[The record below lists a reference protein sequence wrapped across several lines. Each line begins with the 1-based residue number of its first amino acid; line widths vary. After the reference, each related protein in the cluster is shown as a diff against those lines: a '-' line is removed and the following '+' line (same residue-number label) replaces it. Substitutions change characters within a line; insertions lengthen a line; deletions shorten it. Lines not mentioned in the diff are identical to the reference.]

1 MFLNRRKGVG
11 FGGDVAGLVSLS
23 TGRVKRGKADYMG
36 TADEIQENVGGL
48 GKSLLIA
55 FGRL

>member
-1 MFLNRRKGVG
+1 MG

-36 TADEIQENVGGL
+36 TADETQENVGGL
-48 GKSLLIA
+48 GKSPLIA